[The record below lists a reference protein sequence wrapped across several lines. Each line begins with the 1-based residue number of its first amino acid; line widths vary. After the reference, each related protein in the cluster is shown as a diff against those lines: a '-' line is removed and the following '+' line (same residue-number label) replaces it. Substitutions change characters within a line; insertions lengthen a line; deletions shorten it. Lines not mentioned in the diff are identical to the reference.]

1 VLQEDDKNDAQTAIH
16 LVRRYVKDEK
26 VDFMVGPVGSNV
38 AAAIRDEVHRSKTF
52 LVVPQAGNDEITR
65 ELCSPYIVRTSF
77 SIWQMNFPMGQ
88 YAATNVGKEA
98 VVIGA
103 NYVGGK
109 QTAAGFTDGFKK
121 QGGTVLQEFWPAVG
135 TADFATQFTQVRAL
149 GDKVKVV
156 WYFVPGSTS
165 VNFLNQYTQSGLKAT
180 VAGPVTNADEF
191 FFDAMKD
198 SAVGFLGSGG
208 YVQSID
214 TPRNKAFVAAFKK
227 RYGRAPVSIDV
238 QGYDAARLI
247 IDTVRRLN
255 GNLSDKRATRA
266 AIVAADIDSPRGYLK
281 IDERTGNLI
290 QNIYITKV
298 VKNADGKYGHE
309 ILATYPKVQD
319 TDTSCK
325 LNWN

>member
-1 VLQEDDKNDAQTAIH
+1 
-16 LVRRYVKDEK
+16 
-26 VDFMVGPVGSNV
+26 M
-38 AAAIRDEVHRSKTF
+38 
-52 LVVPQAGNDEITR
+52 
-65 ELCSPYIVRTSF
+65 
-77 SIWQMNFPMGQ
+77 
-88 YAATNVGKEA
+88 
-98 VVIGA
+98 
-103 NYVGGK
+103 
-109 QTAAGFTDGFKK
+109 
-121 QGGTVLQEFWPAVG
+121 
-135 TADFATQFTQVRAL
+135 
-149 GDKVKVV
+149 
-156 WYFVPGSTS
+156 
-165 VNFLNQYTQSGLKAT
+165 
-180 VAGPVTNADEF
+180 
-191 FFDAMKD
+191 
-198 SAVGFLGSGG
+198 
-208 YVQSID
+208 
-214 TPRNKAFVAAFKK
+214 
-227 RYGRAPVSIDV
+227 